1 LSFFPNFDKNW
12 HLAMIDARHQR
23 AAGTQP
29 QVDLLGVSSLKLQC
43 PVCLSPMLS
52 WGCVCGFTLSQK
64 EGIWDGLSRERESY
78 FQHFISHYETVR
90 TKEGRGSSSSEY
102 YLALPFRD
110 LTSRHAWEWRIRART
125 FQTMIDRILPEV
137 EDGRPQK
144 CDILDIGAG
153 NCWLSYRLALCGH
166 RPVAV
171 DILDGEIDGLGA
183 ARHYFPH
190 LESPFLRFKA
200 EMDRL
205 PFASEQFDASVF
217 NASFHYSVDY
227 HRTLAEVLRCLR
239 RPGYIIIIDSPLYSR
254 DESGQRMLQE
264 RRAAFERQYGFS
276 SDSIPAREYLTPKVL
291 NELAQRLGIKWT
303 VIKPWYGLNW
313 AVRPLKARLLRRR
326 EPSKFYLFWS
336 RVEK

>member
-1 LSFFPNFDKNW
+1 ML
-12 HLAMIDARHQR
+12 
-23 AAGTQP
+23 
-29 QVDLLGVSSLKLQC
+29 SLKLRC
-43 PVCLSPMLS
+43 PVCFSQMLGC
-52 WGCVCGFTLSQK
+52 GCVCGFTLSQK
-64 EGIWDGLSRERESY
+64 KGIWDGISRERESY
-78 FQHFISHYETVR
+78 FQQFIKHYATVR
-90 TKEGRGSSSSEY
+90 TKEGRGSSSSQY
-102 YLALPFRD
+102 YLALPFKD
-110 LTSRHAWEWRIRART
+110 LTGRHAWEWRIRART
-125 FQTMIDRILPEV
+125 FHTMIERVLPEI
-137 EDGRPQK
+137 EDGCPQK
-144 CDILDIGAG
+144 CDVLDIGAG
-153 NCWLSYRLALCGH
+153 NCWLSYRLALRGH

-171 DILDGEIDGLGA
+171 DILDDDTDGLGA

-205 PFASEQFDASVF
+205 PFASAQFDVSVF

-264 RRAAFERQYGFS
+264 RRAVFERQYGVS
-276 SDSIPAREYLTPKVL
+276 SDSIASREYLTPKVL
-291 NELAQRLGIKWT
+291 KELAERLGINWT
-303 VIKPWYGLNW
+303 AIKPWYGVNW
-313 AVRPLKARLLRRR
+313 AARPLKARLLRRR